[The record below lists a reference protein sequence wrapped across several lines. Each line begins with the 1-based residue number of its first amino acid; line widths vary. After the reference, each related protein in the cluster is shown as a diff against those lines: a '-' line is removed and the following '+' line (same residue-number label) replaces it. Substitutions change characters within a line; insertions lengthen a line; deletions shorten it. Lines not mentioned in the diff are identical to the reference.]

1 MIEISIGLLLIQN
14 INFNNLK
21 YCYAKNM
28 NDIVNIKDKKKSQQ
42 KADKIARDILKP
54 ICNEDLPEEEYP
66 EIKEED

>member
-1 MIEISIGLLLIQN
+1 
-14 INFNNLK
+14 
-21 YCYAKNM
+21 M
-28 NDIVNIKDKKKSQQ
+28 NDIVNIKDKKKSQK

>member
-1 MIEISIGLLLIQN
+1 MIEISIGLLLIRN

-28 NDIVNIKDKKKSQQ
+28 NDIVNIKDKKKNQQ

-54 ICNEDLPEEEYP
+54 TCEEDLPEDEYP

>member
-28 NDIVNIKDKKKSQQ
+28 NDIVNIKDKKKNQQ

-54 ICNEDLPEEEYP
+54 TCEEDLPEDEYP

>member
-21 YCYAKNM
+21 YCYDKNM
-28 NDIVNIKDKKKSQQ
+28 NDIVNIKDKKKNQQ

-54 ICNEDLPEEEYP
+54 TCEEDLPEEEYP